1 MDIKNMNIYE
11 LREYA
16 QKLREQIINV
26 VCKNGGHLG
35 PNLGVVELSIA
46 LHYVY
51 NSPEDKII
59 WDVGHQSYSHK
70 IITGREDK
78 FKTIRLKGG
87 LGPFTDP
94 NESPHDQFISGHAG
108 GALSVAEGLAI
119 AYPENDIV
127 VVIGD
132 ASFGNGT
139 TFEALNDINGKYK
152 NLTIIIN
159 DNEMSIGEN
168 VGAIADIFNK
178 VVNSNKYLK
187 LRGNTREFLLKKGLR
202 KTIVKPIEKLE
213 NSFRQLVTP
222 SGFFKMMGYDYIGP
236 MDGHDLENLIQ
247 ILKDNNRE
255 RSRIIHIKTQKG
267 RGYTPALQ
275 DPESFHGISA
285 FDKDTGEV
293 ISRNVEI
300 YSNVFGSKMLELMDQ
315 DKDIYAFSAGMI
327 KGTSLKEAKDKYND
341 RVIDTGMTEG
351 HTVTLAAA
359 LAKGGKKPYVAIYS
373 TFLQRAYSHI
383 IHDISIQKL
392 PVRLILDRAGVVAD
406 DGKTHQGIFDI
417 AYLLT
422 IPNIDIVAPTTKQE
436 LERVMQYSKDINRPL
451 AIRFPKEIPYNEEV
465 ELTLEYG
472 KWNEITKGKGTLI
485 IASGAMFQEIMN
497 IKDSLVEKLNPTI
510 VSAAWIRPFDE
521 EYIKNEFSKYTNVI
535 ILEDGIIKSGFGT
548 EILEFTSEQDINV
561 KIIRIGLEQEHINHA
576 KRGEILEEKGLR
588 GESLLHK
595 IMSKI

>member
-1 MDIKNMNIYE
+1 MNVKNMSIQE
-11 LREYA
+11 LKEYA
-16 QKLREQIINV
+16 QEIRDQIINV
-26 VCKNGGHLG
+26 VCTNGGHLG

-51 NSPEDKII
+51 NSPDDKIV
-59 WDVGHQSYSHK
+59 WDVGHQSYPHK
-70 IITGREDK
+70 IITGRGDK
-78 FKTIRLKGG
+78 FDTIRLKNG

-108 GALSVAEGLAI
+108 GALSVAAGLAI
-119 AYPENDIV
+119 AYPEKDIIA
-127 VVIGD
+127 VIGD

-139 TFEALNDINGKYK
+139 TFEALNDINGKLK

-187 LRGNTREFLLKKGLR
+187 LRGNTREFLLKKGL
-202 KTIVKPIEKLE
+202 KKVVVKPIEKIE
-213 NSFRQLVTP
+213 NSFRDLVTP
-222 SGFFKMMGYDYIGP
+222 SGLFKLMGYDYIGP

-247 ILKDNNRE
+247 ILRDNN
-255 RSRIIHIKTQKG
+255 

-275 DPESFHGISA
+275 DPESFHGIAA

-293 ISRNVEI
+293 VSRNVEI
-300 YSNVFGSKMLELMDQ
+300 YSNIFGNKMLELMEQ
-315 DKDIYAFSAGMI
+315 DDKIYAFSAGMI
-327 KGTSLKEAKDKYND
+327 KGTALKKAKEKYAD

-392 PVRLILDRAGVVAD
+392 PVRLIIDRAGVVAD

-422 IPNIDIVAPTTKQE
+422 IPDIDIVAPTTKQE
-436 LERVMQYSKDINRPL
+436 LERTMQYSKDVNKPI
-451 AIRFPKEIPYNEEV
+451 AIRFPKEVPYIEEI
-465 ELTLEYG
+465 ELKSEYG
-472 KWNEITKGKGTLI
+472 KWNEVIKGSDTLI
-485 IASGAMFQEIMN
+485 IACGAMFQEVMD
-497 IKDSLVEKLNPTI
+497 IKDALIEKLNPTI

-521 EYIKNEFSKYTNVI
+521 NYIKNEFQKYGRVL
-535 ILEDGIIKSGFGT
+535 ILEDGIVKSGFGT
-548 EILEFTSEQDINV
+548 EILEFISENNIDTKV
-561 KIIRIGLEQEHINHA
+561 MRMGLEQKHISHA
-576 KRGEILEEKGLR
+576 KRGEILEEIGLR
-588 GESLLHK
+588 GQSLLQN
-595 IMSKI
+595 IVSKIQ